1 MAPNSMLLTAEKKK
15 KKTNIRLSSW
25 FFWYMTSLNS
35 RLNLGS
41 RLKVQLF
48 QPNPD
53 S

>member
-1 MAPNSMLLTAEKKK
+1 MAPNSMLLTAEKK